1 MSRIQTPVQ
10 VLALSRKEKEHV
22 VMLFYVKRDR
32 DTLFFCY
39 AYPEYGQE
47 YIQNTWI
54 IDPTPIY
61 QPTILVRW
69 GEDNELEIPKRDF
82 QTFKKQLGLADSDV
96 WVVSESSETVFSI
109 HEISDEGKE
118 LYFNYPSSLIID
130 KINSRTFK
138 AHYG

>member
-96 WVVSESSETVFSI
+96 WVVSESSE
-109 HEISDEGKE
+109 
-118 LYFNYPSSLIID
+118 
-130 KINSRTFK
+130 
-138 AHYG
+138 